1 MAKSL
6 RSRWKRKCRAI
17 KRERYAVKELA
28 RLKKMLGV
36 KEEDKLT
43 EITTEEVMESD
54 QVIFLDAGTISKKA
68 EKKNKKLALKEA
80 EKAEAEKEIED
91 VDMSS
96 DDEKIEVDDDGKKRV
111 FSTKTLKDQNGQYP
125 VWLHKRKIAKINKA
139 GKKNTKKRSKNK
151 KRKRL

>member
-36 KEEDKLT
+36 KDEEKPA
-43 EITTEEVMESD
+43 ESTTGEVMETE
-54 QVIFLDAGTISKKA
+54 QVIFLDAGALTKQAKKKQKA
-68 EKKNKKLALKEA
+68 KEA
-80 EKAEAEKEIED
+80 TVTPKEDEED
-91 VDMSS
+91 VEMSS
-96 DDEKIEVDDDGKKRV
+96 DDEKVVVDDDGKKRV

-125 VWLHKRKIAKINKA
+125 VWLHKRKIAKITKT
-139 GKKNTKKRSKNK
+139 GKKNTKKRSK
-151 KRKRL
+151 KRKRV

>member
-36 KEEDKLT
+36 KEEDKP
-43 EITTEEVMESD
+43 ETTTDEVMESD
-54 QVIFLDAGTISKKA
+54 QVIFLDAGAINK
-68 EKKNKKLALKEA
+68 KKNKKKVE
-80 EKAEAEKEIED
+80 EPPEKEDED
-91 VDMSS
+91 VAMSS
-96 DDEKIEVDDDGKKRV
+96 DDEKVVVDDDGKKRV

-125 VWLHKRKIAKINKA
+125 VWLHKRKIAKINKV

>member
-36 KEEDKLT
+36 KEEDKP
-43 EITTEEVMESD
+43 ETTTDEVMESD
-54 QVIFLDAGTISKKA
+54 QVIFLDAGAINK
-68 EKKNKKLALKEA
+68 KKNKKKVE
-80 EKAEAEKEIED
+80 EPPEKEDED
-91 VDMSS
+91 VEMSS
-96 DDEKIEVDDDGKKRV
+96 DDEKVVVDDDGKKRV

-125 VWLHKRKIAKINKA
+125 VWLHKRKIAKINKV